1 MWVGLI
7 KCCLFIILAG
17 VDKVLM
23 IILYVIAGF
32 LSVLV
37 GGWFFT
43 NAMEYISYRYRVG
56 TSFVGAVLSPILT
69 SLPELIVFLVAL
81 LLYGNASGEDV
92 AVGTIIGEPF
102 VVSTI
107 IYPLIFIIAAV
118 GFYLKRRSDVIL
130 EVDRVLVIPFTV
142 VIALFPTVLLPAF
155 IKSPLIRFSIAASL
169 IVVYLLY
176 IHVMRSRQGIV
187 IEDYEGLYALKIV
200 KGIRVR
206 EWLLLTLQLGISVVL
221 LFIGSNA
228 MVEGVI
234 GLSRGLALDVMGLSI
249 IVIPTATVLPESITA
264 VIWTWRERDTMA
276 VAALIGEKVLYS
288 TVYPALALLT
298 TRWLLDINAVIS
310 VAVVEAVSAMMLY
323 HVIRG
328 RLTWDVAVIGLAG
341 YLVYILVL
349 INHGV

>member
-1 MWVGLI
+1 
-7 KCCLFIILAG
+7 
-17 VDKVLM
+17 M

-37 GGWFFT
+37 GGWLFT

-56 TSFVGAVLSPILT
+56 TSFVGAILSPILT

-81 LLYGNASGEDV
+81 LLYGDASGEDV

-118 GFYLKRRSDVIL
+118 GFYLKRRGDVVL
-130 EVDRVLVIPFTV
+130 EVDRVLVIPFAV
-142 VIALFPTVLLPAF
+142 VIALFPTVLLPAL
-155 IKSPLIRFSIAASL
+155 IKSPLIRFSIAVSL

-176 IHVMRSRQGIV
+176 IHVMRGRQGIV

-228 MVEGVI
+228 MVEGI
-234 GLSRGLALDVMGLSI
+234 IDLSRSLTLDVMGLSI
-249 IVIPTATVLPESITA
+249 IIIPTATVLPESITA

-298 TRWLLDINAVIS
+298 TRWLLSIEAIIGVI
-310 VAVVEAVSAMMLY
+310 VVEVVSAIMLY
-323 HVIRG
+323 HVIKG

-349 INHGV
+349 INHGI